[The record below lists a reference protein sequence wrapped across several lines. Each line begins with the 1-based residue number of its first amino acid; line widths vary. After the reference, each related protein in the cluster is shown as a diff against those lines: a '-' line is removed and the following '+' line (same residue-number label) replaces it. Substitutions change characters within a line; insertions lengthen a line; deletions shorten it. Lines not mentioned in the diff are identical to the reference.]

1 MKLCSH
7 QSYLG
12 IFNSAYNRIFKC
24 ICLHIHKHTCLW
36 WHVQR
41 FIRIPGNFFSFFFFF
56 LDFIYL
62 FSERGKGRRK
72 RGRET
77 SLYGCLSHAS
87 HWTSGL
93 QPRHVPW
100 LGIEPATF
108 GSHPVLSPLSYTS
121 QGSYLSLEIHE
132 NNVGSPWR
140 VRLWDIFIYAGNIHI
155 YSYFYVFLK
164 CLW

>member
-1 MKLCSH
+1 MLIIE
-7 QSYLG
+7 YLNVYVCIYTNIHAYDGMYRDSSGSQG
-12 IFNSAYNRIFKC
+12 I
-24 ICLHIHKHTCLW
+24 
-36 WHVQR
+36 
-41 FIRIPGNFFSFFFFF
+41 SFLSFFFF